1 MSMRTWSREQRLL
14 ELVVWES
21 LAIVA
26 LLVVVWNLWP
36 AR

>member
-1 MSMRTWSREQRLL
+1 MPGNLNQWLL
-14 ELVVWES
+14 EVVVWES

-36 AR
+36 AS